1 MAKNDHGRDLS
12 ASEMVEMLDEWV
24 NANNY
29 PEQIAAFALH
39 MTTRVHRTLQQGCM
53 RLFIACIEA
62 WATQEN
68 FDARNEAT
76 IKMAKL
82 IVEATGDKYD
92 RQLPTI

>member
-1 MAKNDHGRDLS
+1 
-12 ASEMVEMLDEWV
+12 
-24 NANNY
+24 
-29 PEQIAAFALH
+29 
-39 MTTRVHRTLQQGCM
+39 M